1 MALRGDRLG
10 DMFLGGL
17 SRASGIATNKEQL
30 GVLQRQRKRE
40 QGQQLNNEFIAAD
53 VFTLD
58 PQKGTEV
65 NLEKLHNFSTQSY
78 LDLVNSENRGRAYY
92 DADGKEVVG
101 EFAGKPRQ
109 IETEDGPRFILEI
122 RKKNGEIVPVTLNR
136 SSDPDDKPALVTQSQ
151 LELIYEG
158 LFDNQV
164 ARNGISG
171 SAVGKWRKDL
181 IFETAENQIKGV
193 ASKLLADPDAPPDAF
208 ITGIASLNEQIEQI
222 NPSRGSQPTG
232 LESIPAP
239 SQQTEATEEKQRS
252 RPGRLGIDATTLQED
267 VANQDVSGETQ
278 QLIEEMGAPVSES
291 ETQSVGDL
299 SPEDQETWGNWWNGL
314 SATDKAL
321 LVSNGLL
328 LVPGAGLLAGG
339 VVRGGIAAIKF
350 APKLLTGIKN
360 LAVKSVTK
368 PGEVV
373 KTATRKNTN
382 QPLGDAAKSMGL
394 TDEASQ
400 AVNVAGRK
408 LDAGRAITTS
418 TIAGGGMAGINAI
431 KGTGGEATQQT
442 PVFNENQTNAVFQIP
457 DDPEKAVQWFAN
469 PKNQEFI
476 KQLDQDTVQG
486 VKTLLDDLKIKK
498 KEDLVKAKQD
508 GIMSDANYRAASIM
522 IATASSFDPQVQ
534 QNLYNALINE
544 GETGNPSLTRDDL
557 TKTSISAG
565 NLDVA
570 RSRLAMEVENRNDIF
585 GDLKE
590 AFTAGVVDGERD
602 YGNADYIAKMKVA
615 GIQMMNKVRNN
626 EANRK
631 ELDMYDLMVIERMR
645 DEADRLGSES
655 WKDWFLDWLGRSGS
669 NADTISSGFESLKVK
684 RNAEGNPESIIFTNL
699 STQNQRYE
707 AEESMSYADF
717 VRLTG
722 SAEAAN
728 YIIARTGS

>member
-10 DMFLGGL
+10 DVFLSGL
-17 SRASGIATNKEQL
+17 SRAAGIETNKEQL
-30 GVLQRQRKRE
+30 GVLQRQRRRE
-40 QGQQLNNEFIAAD
+40 QGQQLNNEFIMAD

-58 PQKGTEV
+58 PRKGTEV

-78 LDLVNSENRGRAYY
+78 LDLVNSPNKGRAYY
-92 DADGKEVVG
+92 DADGNEVVG

-158 LFDNQV
+158 LFDNQI

-171 SAVGKWRKDL
+171 SAVGKWRRDL
-181 IFETAENQIKGV
+181 IFDTAENQIKGI
-193 ASKLLADPDAPPDAF
+193 ASSLLDDADAPPEAV
-208 ITGIASLNEQIEQI
+208 ISGIAALNEQIEQL

-232 LESIPAP
+232 LESIPVPTRQTSETEDEPQTTTDQRKSSRA
-239 SQQTEATEEKQRS
+239 SQTAS
-252 RPGRLGIDATTLQED
+252 D
-267 VANQDVSGETQ
+267 ETQ
-278 QLIEEMGAPVSES
+278 QLIEATGAPVSES

-314 SATDKAL
+314 STTDKAL

-368 PGEVV
+368 PN
-373 KTATRKNTN
+373 TALKRGPG
-382 QPLGDAAKSMGL
+382 QPGQPSAFTMRDPGVSGKDRVLSP
-394 TDEASQ
+394 T
-400 AVNVAGRK
+400 
-408 LDAGRAITTS
+408 RAIATS
-418 TIAGGGMAGINAI
+418 TAAGGIMAGVNAI
-431 KGTGGEATQQT
+431 RGTGGETTQQT
-442 PVFNENQTNAVFQIP
+442 PVFNEGQTNTVFQIP
-457 DDPEKAVQWFAN
+457 NDPEKAIEWFAN

-486 VKTLLDDLKIKK
+486 VKTLLDDLEIKK

-508 GIMSDANYRAASIM
+508 GIISDANYRAASIM

-544 GETGNPSLTRDDL
+544 GETGNPTLTRDDL
-557 TKTSISAG
+557 NKTSISKG

-570 RSRLAMEVENRNDIF
+570 RSRLAMEIEDRDDIF
-585 GDLKE
+585 DDLKE

-602 YGNADYIAKMKVA
+602 FGNADYIAKMKVA
-615 GIQMMNKVRNN
+615 GIQMMDKVRNN
-626 EANRK
+626 KATTK
-631 ELDMYDLMVIERMR
+631 ELEMYDTMVMERML
-645 DEADRLGSES
+645 DEAQRLGSEN
-655 WKDWFLDWLGRSGS
+655 WKDWFLDWIARSS
-669 NADTISSGFESLKVK
+669 ANADTISSGFGSIRAK
-684 RNAEGNPESIIFTNL
+684 RRDDESIESVVFTNL
-699 STQNQRYE
+699 NTRGGRNE

-717 VRLTG
+717 VRLAG
-722 SAEAAN
+722 SEEAAN

>member
-10 DMFLGGL
+10 DVFLSGL
-17 SRASGIATNKEQL
+17 SRAGGIETNKEQL

-40 QGQQLNNEFIAAD
+40 QGQQLNNEFIMAD

-58 PQKGTEV
+58 PRKGTQV

-78 LDLVNSENRGRAYY
+78 LDLVNSPNKGRAYY
-92 DADGKEVVG
+92 DADGNEVVG

-158 LFDNQV
+158 LFDNQI

-171 SAVGKWRKDL
+171 SAVGKWRRDL
-181 IFETAENQIKGV
+181 IFDTAENQIKGI
-193 ASKLLADPDAPPDAF
+193 ASSLLDDADAPPEAV
-208 ITGIASLNEQIEQI
+208 ISGIAALNEQIEQLD
-222 NPSRGSQPTG
+222 PSRGSQPTG
-232 LESIPAP
+232 LESIPVP
-239 SQQTEATEEKQRS
+239 SQQAKATEEKRRS

-267 VANQDVSGETQ
+267 IANQDVSRETQ
-278 QLIEEMGAPVSES
+278 QLIEATGAPVSES

-350 APKLLTGIKN
+350 APKLLAGIKN

-368 PGEVV
+368 PN
-373 KTATRKNTN
+373 TALKRGPG
-382 QPLGDAAKSMGL
+382 QPGQPSAFTMRDPGVSGKDRVLSP
-394 TDEASQ
+394 T
-400 AVNVAGRK
+400 
-408 LDAGRAITTS
+408 RAIATS
-418 TIAGGGMAGINAI
+418 TTAGGIMGGVNAI
-431 KGTGGEATQQT
+431 RGTGGETTQQT
-442 PVFNENQTNAVFQIP
+442 PVFNEGQTNAVFQIP
-457 DDPEKAVQWFAN
+457 NDPEKAIEWFAN

-486 VKTLLDDLKIKK
+486 VKTLLDDLEIKK
-498 KEDLVKAKQD
+498 KQDLVKAKQD
-508 GIMSDANYRAASIM
+508 GIISDANYRAASIM

-544 GETGNPSLTRDDL
+544 GETGNPTLTRDDL
-557 TKTSISAG
+557 NKTSISAG
-565 NLDVA
+565 NLKVA
-570 RSRLAMEVENRNDIF
+570 RDRLAMEMEDNENIF
-585 GDLKE
+585 DDLKQ
-590 AFTAGVVDGERD
+590 AFTAGIVDGERD
-602 YGNADYIAKMKVA
+602 FGNADYIAKMKVA
-615 GIQMMNKVRNN
+615 GIQMRNKIRDGTATT
-626 EANRK
+626 E
-631 ELDMYDLMVIERMR
+631 ELEMYDTMVMERML
-645 DEADRLGSES
+645 DEAQRLGPEN
-655 WKDWFLDWLGRSGS
+655 WKDWFLDWLARS
-669 NADTISSGFESLKVK
+669 NANPNTIGTGFESIRAK
-684 RNAEGNPESIIFTNL
+684 RRADGSIESVVFTNL
-699 STQNQRYE
+699 NTRGGRNE

-717 VRLTG
+717 VRMAG
-722 SAEAAN
+722 SAEAADN
-728 YIIARTGS
+728 IIARTGS

>member
-10 DMFLGGL
+10 DVFLSGL
-17 SRASGIATNKEQL
+17 SRAAGIETNKEQL
-30 GVLQRQRKRE
+30 GVLQRQRRRE
-40 QGQQLNNEFIAAD
+40 QGQQLNNEFIMAD

-58 PQKGTEV
+58 PRKGTEV

-78 LDLVNSENRGRAYY
+78 LDLVNSPNKGRAYY
-92 DADGKEVVG
+92 DADGNEVVG

-158 LFDNQV
+158 LFDNQI

-171 SAVGKWRKDL
+171 SAVGKWRRDL
-181 IFETAENQIKGV
+181 IFDTAENQIKGI
-193 ASKLLADPDAPPDAF
+193 ASSLLDDADAPPEAV
-208 ITGIASLNEQIEQI
+208 ISGIAALNEQIEQL

-232 LESIPAP
+232 LESIPVPTRQTPETEDEPQTTTDQRKSSRA
-239 SQQTEATEEKQRS
+239 SQTAS
-252 RPGRLGIDATTLQED
+252 D
-267 VANQDVSGETQ
+267 ETQ
-278 QLIEEMGAPVSES
+278 QLIEATGAPVSES

-339 VVRGGIAAIKF
+339 VVRGGIAAIRF

-368 PGEVV
+368 PN
-373 KTATRKNTN
+373 TALKRGPG
-382 QPLGDAAKSMGL
+382 QPGQPSAFTMRDPGVSGKDRVLSP
-394 TDEASQ
+394 T
-400 AVNVAGRK
+400 
-408 LDAGRAITTS
+408 RAIATS
-418 TIAGGGMAGINAI
+418 TAAGGVMAGVNAI
-431 KGTGGEATQQT
+431 RGTGGETTQQT
-442 PVFNENQTNAVFQIP
+442 PVFNEGQTNAVFQIP
-457 DDPEKAVQWFAN
+457 NDPEKAIEWFAN

-486 VKTLLDDLKIKK
+486 VKTLLDDLEIKK

-508 GIMSDANYRAASIM
+508 GIISDANYRAASIM

-544 GETGNPSLTRDDL
+544 GETGNPTLTRDDL
-557 TKTSISAG
+557 NKTSISKG

-570 RSRLAMEVENRNDIF
+570 RSRLAMEIEDRDDIF
-585 GDLKE
+585 DDLKE

-602 YGNADYIAKMKVA
+602 FGNADYIAKMKVS
-615 GIQMMNKVRNN
+615 GIQMMDKVRNN
-626 EANRK
+626 KATTK
-631 ELDMYDLMVIERMR
+631 ELEMYDTMVMERML
-645 DEADRLGSES
+645 DEAQRLGSEN
-655 WKDWFLDWLGRSGS
+655 WKDWFLDWIARSS
-669 NADTISSGFESLKVK
+669 ANADTISSGFGSIRAK
-684 RNAEGNPESIIFTNL
+684 RRDDESIESVVFTNL
-699 STQNQRYE
+699 NTRGGRNE

-717 VRLTG
+717 VRLAG
-722 SAEAAN
+722 SEEAAN

>member
-1 MALRGDRLG
+1 
-10 DMFLGGL
+10 
-17 SRASGIATNKEQL
+17 
-30 GVLQRQRKRE
+30 
-40 QGQQLNNEFIAAD
+40 
-53 VFTLD
+53 
-58 PQKGTEV
+58 
-65 NLEKLHNFSTQSY
+65 
-78 LDLVNSENRGRAYY
+78 
-92 DADGKEVVG
+92 
-101 EFAGKPRQ
+101 
-109 IETEDGPRFILEI
+109 
-122 RKKNGEIVPVTLNR
+122 
-136 SSDPDDKPALVTQSQ
+136 
-151 LELIYEG
+151 
-158 LFDNQV
+158 
-164 ARNGISG
+164 
-171 SAVGKWRKDL
+171 
-181 IFETAENQIKGV
+181 
-193 ASKLLADPDAPPDAF
+193 
-208 ITGIASLNEQIEQI
+208 
-222 NPSRGSQPTG
+222 
-232 LESIPAP
+232 
-239 SQQTEATEEKQRS
+239 
-252 RPGRLGIDATTLQED
+252 
-267 VANQDVSGETQ
+267 
-278 QLIEEMGAPVSES
+278 MGAPVSES

-442 PVFNENQTNAVFQIP
+442 PVFNEGQTNAVFQIP

-486 VKTLLDDLKIKK
+486 VKTLLDDLEIKK

-534 QNLYNALINE
+534 QSLYNALINE

-565 NLDVA
+565 NLKVA
-570 RSRLAMEVENRNDIF
+570 RDRLAMEMEDNENIF
-585 GDLKE
+585 DDLKQ
-590 AFTAGVVDGERD
+590 AFTAGIVDGERD
-602 YGNADYIAKMKVA
+602 FGNADYIAKMKVA
-615 GIQMMNKVRNN
+615 GIQMRNKIREGTATTEELEMYDTMIMERMFN
-626 EANRK
+626 EAQ
-631 ELDMYDLMVIERMR
+631 
-645 DEADRLGSES
+645 RLGSET
-655 WKDWFLDWLGRSGS
+655 WKDWFLDWLARR
-669 NADTISSGFESLKVK
+669 NANPDTIGTGFENIRAK
-684 RNAEGNPESIIFTNL
+684 RREDESIESVVFTNL
-699 STQNQRYE
+699 NTRGGRNE

-717 VRLTG
+717 IRMTG
-722 SAEAAN
+722 SEEAAN
-728 YIIARTGS
+728 NILARAGS

>member
-10 DMFLGGL
+10 DVFLSGL
-17 SRASGIATNKEQL
+17 SRAGGIETNKEQL

-40 QGQQLNNEFIAAD
+40 QGQQLNNEFIMAD

-58 PQKGTEV
+58 PRKGTQV

-78 LDLVNSENRGRAYY
+78 LDLVNSPNKGRAYY
-92 DADGKEVVG
+92 DADGNEVVG

-158 LFDNQV
+158 LFDNQI

-171 SAVGKWRKDL
+171 SAVGKWRRDL
-181 IFETAENQIKGV
+181 IFDTAENQIKGI
-193 ASKLLADPDAPPDAF
+193 ASSLLDDADAPPEAV
-208 ITGIASLNEQIEQI
+208 ISGIAALNEQIEQLD
-222 NPSRGSQPTG
+222 PSRGSQPTG
-232 LESIPAP
+232 LESIPVP
-239 SQQTEATEEKQRS
+239 SQQAKATEEKRRS

-267 VANQDVSGETQ
+267 IANQDVSRETQ
-278 QLIEEMGAPVSES
+278 QLIEATGAPVSES

-350 APKLLTGIKN
+350 APKLLAAIKN

-368 PGEVV
+368 PN
-373 KTATRKNTN
+373 TALKRGPG
-382 QPLGDAAKSMGL
+382 QPGQPSAFTMRDPGVSGKDRVLSP
-394 TDEASQ
+394 T
-400 AVNVAGRK
+400 
-408 LDAGRAITTS
+408 RAIATS
-418 TIAGGGMAGINAI
+418 TTAGGIMAGVNAI
-431 KGTGGEATQQT
+431 RGTGGETTQQT
-442 PVFNENQTNAVFQIP
+442 PVFNEGQTNAVFQIP
-457 DDPEKAVQWFAN
+457 NDPEKAIEWFAN

-486 VKTLLDDLKIKK
+486 VKTLLDDLEIKK
-498 KEDLVKAKQD
+498 KQDLVKAKQD
-508 GIMSDANYRAASIM
+508 GIISDANYRAASIM

-557 TKTSISAG
+557 NKTMVSEG
-565 NLDVA
+565 T
-570 RSRLAMEVENRNDIF
+570 LALNQ
-585 GDLKE
+585 
-590 AFTAGVVDGERD
+590 
-602 YGNADYIAKMKVA
+602 AKF
-615 GIQMMNKVRNN
+615 
-626 EANRK
+626 RK
-631 ELDMYDLMVIERMR
+631 ELEDSENVEPRLLEIFQDESGYDEEGNRQFTRKYTNMIKEATSIVAARVRDGSITGEELEAYELIISERMLNYANNTK
-645 DEADRLGSES
+645 EG
-655 WKDWFLDWLGRSGS
+655 WKDWFLDWFRT
-669 NADTISSGFESLKVK
+669 NANAVNSVSSGFKDLRVVTDSD
-684 RNAEGNPESIIFTNL
+684 NNPQRVVFTNL
-699 STQNQRYE
+699 STKNTRGE
-707 AEESMSYADF
+707 AQQSMSYQQF
-717 VRLTG
+717 VNLVG
-722 SAEAAN
+722 NEESAN
-728 YIIARTGS
+728 IILDRIPGRR

>member
-10 DMFLGGL
+10 DVFLSGL
-17 SRASGIATNKEQL
+17 SRAGGIETNKEQL

-40 QGQQLNNEFIAAD
+40 QGQQLNNEFIMAD

-65 NLEKLHNFSTQSY
+65 NLEKLHNFSTQSF

-92 DADGKEVVG
+92 DADGNEVVG

-136 SSDPDDKPALVTQSQ
+136 SSDPDDNPALVTQSQ

-158 LFDNQV
+158 LFDNQI

-171 SAVGKWRKDL
+171 SAVGKWRRDL
-181 IFETAENQIKGV
+181 IFDTAENKIKGV
-193 ASKLLADPDAPPDAF
+193 ASALLADADAPPEAF
-208 ITGIASLNEQIEQI
+208 VTGIAALNEQIEQL

-232 LESIPAP
+232 LKSIPVP
-239 SQQTEATEEKQRS
+239 TRQTPETEDEPQTTTDQRKSSRGSQTAS
-252 RPGRLGIDATTLQED
+252 
-267 VANQDVSGETQ
+267 NQTQ
-278 QLIEEMGAPVSES
+278 QLIEETGAPVSES

-368 PGEVV
+368 PN
-373 KTATRKNTN
+373 TALKRGPG
-382 QPLGDAAKSMGL
+382 QPGQPSAFTMRDPGVSGKDRVLSP
-394 TDEASQ
+394 T
-400 AVNVAGRK
+400 
-408 LDAGRAITTS
+408 RAIATS
-418 TIAGGGMAGINAI
+418 TTAGGIMAGVNAI
-431 KGTGGEATQQT
+431 RGTGGETTQQT
-442 PVFNENQTNAVFQIP
+442 PVFNEGQTNTVFQIP
-457 DDPEKAVQWFAN
+457 NDPEKAIEWFAN

-486 VKTLLDDLKIKK
+486 VKTLLDDLEIKK

-508 GIMSDANYRAASIM
+508 GIISDANYRAASIM

-565 NLDVA
+565 NLALGRQRLTQDIIDDADISKQLIDSFTDASTIDDDGDRIFDGKYNKMLKSNVA
-570 RSRLAMEVENRNDIF
+570 LVQDKIKQ
-585 GDLKE
+585 GTVLP
-590 AFTAGVVDGERD
+590 
-602 YGNADYIAKMKVA
+602 
-615 GIQMMNKVRNN
+615 
-626 EANRK
+626 K
-631 ELDMYDLMVIERMR
+631 ELTLLDAQIAEKIFARAQ
-645 DEADRLGSES
+645 ESSED
-655 WKDWFLDWLGRSGS
+655 WKDWFLDWFRSSADVNGS
-669 NADTISSGFESLKVK
+669 LSTGFESLRVIRKSGGAIDRIV
-684 RNAEGNPESIIFTNL
+684 FTNL
-699 STQNQRYE
+699 NASGSRSEAQESMTYQELVRLAGGE
-707 AEESMSYADF
+707 AE
-717 VRLTG
+717 
-722 SAEAAN
+722 AN
-728 YIIARTGS
+728 YIITRTGG